1 MRIAVIGN
9 GRMGGWLAGHLSG
22 HKFKLFGRGD
32 SLAALSTFDVIIL
45 AVPLGQMLPVVRKLR
60 RIVKPHQLVLDI
72 ASVKSHFI
80 KEFRRLP
87 CRKASV
93 HPMFG
98 PSSEGMRN
106 QTIIVISDVGDR
118 RSQKEAAELFDGAR
132 ILRQTAGKHDEN
144 MAYVLCL
151 PYIINFAFMELVG
164 NRFDRHSGPTFK
176 RQKQLAQAILGSSE
190 LAHDVIRLNPHSRKV
205 LSKLIRKCKE
215 VYTVTSLGRLRML

>member
-9 GRMGGWLAGHLSG
+9 GRMGRWLAGHLTG
-22 HKFKLFGRGD
+22 QGVKLFGRGN
-32 SLAALSTFDVIIL
+32 SLADLSTFDVVIL
-45 AVPLGQMLPVVRKLR
+45 AVPLGQMLPLVRKLR

-87 CRKASV
+87 CRKASI

-98 PSSEGMRN
+98 PSAEGMRN

-118 RSQKEAAELFDGAR
+118 KNQQEATELFHGAR
-132 ILRQTAGKHDEN
+132 MLRQTTRKHDET

-164 NRFDRHSGPTFK
+164 DKFDGHSGPTF
-176 RQKQLAQAILGSSE
+176 RGQKQLAQAILGSSE
-190 LAHDVIRLNPHSRKV
+190 LAHDVIRFNPHSRKV
-205 LSKLIRKCKE
+205 LSKLIRK
-215 VYTVTSLGRLRML
+215 LNMID